1 MRERRPPDTA
11 FHAARVARAAP
22 ATGWRQRWHAI
33 APALGLF
40 FLSPLVAEYLLGNI
54 AIDALAGLVVL
65 APLYGGGALL
75 IREVTRR
82 TGRGWPTALL
92 LALAYAVF
100 EEGLVTQSLFDPGY
114 VGANLL
120 SVTYLP
126 ALGIGVWWTVF
137 VLTLHT
143 VWSITVPIALVES
156 YVPQRAGTPWLGNV
170 GLAVTVALLIVGAV
184 ASFAGTYQ
192 QSAYLAPAPQLIG
205 ATVAIVA
212 LIAVAFAIPTH
223 PRPPLPGQAPNPWLV
238 GVFAFVMS
246 SLFMVA
252 RWFIDTITGWGVV
265 AVYLLIDAIV
275 IVLVARWSRHP
286 GWSTA
291 HVLALAGGALLT
303 YAWHA
308 FPEIPVLGQT
318 GTIDRIGNA
327 VFAIGALLA
336 LAAAIDVQRKASHAA
351 RSDDA

>member
-1 MRERRPPDTA
+1 M
-11 FHAARVARAAP
+11 ARAAP

-82 TGRGWPTALL
+82 TGRGWPTVLL
-92 LALAYAVF
+92 LALAYAVS
-100 EEGLVTQSLFDPGY
+100 EEGLVTQSLFNRGY

-156 YVPQRAGTPWLGNV
+156 SVPQRAGTPWLGNV

-192 QSAYLAPAPQLIG
+192 QSAYLAPAPQLFG
-205 ATVAIVA
+205 ATMAIVA

-223 PRPPLPGQAPNPWLV
+223 PRPPLPGQAPNPWPV

-286 GWSTA
+286 GWSAA

-318 GTIDRIGNA
+318 GTIDLIGNA
-327 VFAIGALLA
+327 VFAIGALLV
-336 LAAAIDVQRKASHAA
+336 LAAVIDAQRKASHAA
-351 RSDDA
+351 HSDYA